1 MEAGAEDREENRGQ
15 REQKQPAHLAL
26 ALHAMALEVN
36 KVVGSGGAGFRLNGW
51 GSYGHKAFT

>member
-1 MEAGAEDREENRGQ
+1 VEAGAEDRKKNRGQ
-15 REQKQPAHLAL
+15 REQKQPADLAL
-26 ALHAMALEVN
+26 AFHAVAEVD